1 MVEGVVVGAS
11 LVPGVDDTAANL
23 AFTTLSIRAS
33 CSAEK
38 VAPPAAVDAGVAV
51 EADSPLSDILR
62 KNKEKKKKKATAT
75 LVRLELAGV

>member
-1 MVEGVVVGAS
+1 MSGDDEVEVVVVGAS

-23 AFTTLSIRAS
+23 ALTTLSIRAS

-38 VAPPAAVDAGVAV
+38 VAPPVAVDAGMAV

-62 KNKEKKKKKATAT
+62 KRKRQP
-75 LVRLELAGV
+75 LHSCG